1 MATSGQPGPGDRG
14 AGAAYPTR
22 QPSRWKRN
30 VVLIALLA
38 MVLCLGWMWRGLR
51 EEALVG
57 AAYGARIGCVCRFVS
72 QRPMDLCEG
81 DLKVAGLA
89 GAGRWVSLSEDA
101 DTRTVRASVPLLA
114 KQSADFDPARGCRL
128 EPWQD

>member
-1 MATSGQPGPGDRG
+1 MHPV
-14 AGAAYPTR
+14 R

-30 VVLIALLA
+30 LILLTLLGLVLW
-38 MVLCLGWMWRGLR
+38 LGWTWRGLR

-57 AAYGARIGCVCRFVS
+57 AAYGARVGCVCRYVS
-72 QRPMDLCEG
+72 QRPMDTCEG
-81 DLKVAGLA
+81 DLKVVNLK

-101 DTRTVRASVPLLA
+101 QTRTVKASVPLLA